1 MKRRGFLQTAA
12 GLWAGVTGLRSL
24 ATPCAAWAEADP
36 VPRREGL
43 VDPRDRRYW
52 SVVRDHFPLRR
63 DPLYVNNGGLG
74 PSPYEAIHVLRTMTD
89 KQEAECSTL
98 HSSEL
103 WRSVKEKAGRVLGC
117 DPEEVAYTRNA
128 TEGIN
133 IVCNGLPLTRGDEVI
148 TTTHEHVGNT
158 ISWLARQR
166 REGIVIKTFV
176 PSFESARENV
186 ERIEALITDRTRAI
200 NVTHVSTVGQLMPVV
215 AIGELA
221 ARRGLYYFVDGAQAP
236 GMMPVDVRDIG
247 CHAYA
252 ISGHKWLLGP
262 KGTGL
267 LYVRRDALDEI
278 GVTFTGAYSAAGDFD
293 ISTGEFHFIDTAQR
307 YEYGTVNAP
316 LFASLG
322 ASMDFVLRI
331 GLDSIWAH
339 NRALARAFMEGLD
352 ELGARII
359 TPRHPDE
366 HSAMVTFRLDDVSCQ
381 HLSQVLRG
389 EHRLV
394 IRGIYEGGLDAV
406 RISFHLYN
414 SFEDVER
421 VLAGVRA
428 AQDA

>member
-1 MKRRGFLQTAA
+1 MNRRGFLHTAA
-12 GLWAGVTGLRSL
+12 GLWAGATGLRSL
-24 ATPCAAWAEADP
+24 ATPSEAWAEADP
-36 VPRREGL
+36 VPPREGL

-74 PSPYEAIHVLRTMTD
+74 PSPHEAIHKLKTMID
-89 KQEAECSTL
+89 EQETVCSTL
-98 HSSEL
+98 HSDAV
-103 WRSVKEKAGRVLGC
+103 WQSVKENAGRALGC

-133 IVCNGLPLTRGDEVI
+133 IVCNGLPLKSGDEVI

-166 REGIVIKTFV
+166 REGIVVKTFV
-176 PSFESARENV
+176 PSMESAQENID
-186 ERIEALITDRTRAI
+186 RIEALITDRTRAI
-200 NVTHVSTVGQLMPVV
+200 NITHVSTVGQLNPVK

-221 ARRGLYYFVDGAQAP
+221 AKHGIYYFVDGAQAP
-236 GMMPVDVRDIG
+236 GMMPVDVRGMG

-252 ISGHKWLLGP
+252 TSGHKWLLGP

-278 GVTFTGAYSAAGDFD
+278 GATFVGAYSAAGPFD
-293 ISTGEFHFIDTAQR
+293 MTTGEYQLIDTAQR

-322 ASMDFVLRI
+322 ASMGFLHRI
-331 GLDSIWAH
+331 GLDNIWAH

-366 HSAMVTFRLDDVSCQ
+366 HSAMTTFKLDGVSRND
-381 HLSQVLRG
+381 LSK
-389 EHRLV
+389 EHNLV
-394 IRGIYEGGLDAV
+394 VRGIYEGGFDAIRV
-406 RISFHLYN
+406 SYHLYN
-414 SFEDVER
+414 SFEDVDR

-428 AQDA
+428 ARDA